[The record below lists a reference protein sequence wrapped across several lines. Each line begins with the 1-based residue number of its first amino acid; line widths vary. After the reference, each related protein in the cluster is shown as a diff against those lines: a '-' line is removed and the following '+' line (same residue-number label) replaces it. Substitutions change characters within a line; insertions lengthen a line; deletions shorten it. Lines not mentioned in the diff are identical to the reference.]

1 MYICLTKESKQK
13 LIKMIESDSFSIED
27 ILLYS
32 DKLLFNEYKAG
43 YGNGCHDG
51 YCNRME
57 EER

>member
-27 ILLYS
+27 ILLYT

-43 YGNGCHDG
+43 YGNGCHDCYNYRIKEG
-51 YCNRME
+51 H
-57 EER
+57 